1 MGNVLDMRRGTPSA
15 KLFGDL
21 LTMLRT
27 VGTGQ
32 SMRQLGDRIGVRA
45 ATVSQ
50 IEKGQRALKE
60 PKIAAWAEALDV
72 GAGDLHELWM
82 LSQGQVPVGERSV
95 FYADHPDALEA
106 EPASDAIRRTLEERP
121 DLRPIYLLAQRI
133 ATVLDR
139 LLPDAGI
146 RVRPDDNREPPHIG
160 EPGGPPLTGLQE
172 DENAALASTYPL
184 PFIERTR
191 GGTPASERR
200 FEYEEGELVRVP
212 PLQEQAPIVRRRG
225 KSMGPADLEDLINE
239 LTGPERE
246 RVRGY
251 IDAIIEQ
258 RVADDDN

>member
-1 MGNVLDMRRGTPSA
+1 MRRGTPSA

-32 SMRQLGDRIGVRA
+32 SMRQVGDRIGVRA

-60 PKIAAWAEALDV
+60 PKIPAWAEALEV
-72 GAGDLHELWM
+72 SEVDLHELWM
-82 LSQGQVPVGERSV
+82 LSQGHVQVDGQLV
-95 FYADHPDALEA
+95 FYADRPDAIGA
-106 EPASDAIRRTLEERP
+106 EPQDETIVRTLEERP
-121 DLRPIYLLAQRI
+121 DLRPIYLLAQRM

-139 LLPDAGI
+139 LLPAAGI
-146 RVRPDDNREPPHIG
+146 RIRPDDDCEPPHIG

-172 DENAALASTYPL
+172 DENAEWASTFPL

-191 GGTPASERR
+191 GGAPFSERR
-200 FEYEEGELVRVP
+200 FEYEDGELVRVP
-212 PLQEQAPIVRRRG
+212 LLQEQTPIVRRRG
-225 KSMGPADLEDLINE
+225 KSMGTADLEELFHE

-251 IDAIIEQ
+251 IDAIIDQ
-258 RVADDDN
+258 RATDDG

>member
-1 MGNVLDMRRGTPSA
+1 MLDMRRGTPSA

-32 SMRQLGDRIGVRA
+32 SMRQVGDRIGVRA

-60 PKIAAWAEALDV
+60 PKIAAWAGALDV
-72 GAGDLHELWM
+72 SEADLRELWM
-82 LSQGQVPVGERSV
+82 LSQGQVQLGDRRV
-95 FYADHPDALEA
+95 FYADEPDALGA
-106 EPASDAIRRTLEERP
+106 ERLNDSIAQALEQRP
-121 DLRPIYLLAQRI
+121 DLKPIYLLALRI
-133 ATVLDR
+133 ATVLHR

-146 RVRPDDNREPPHIG
+146 QVRPDDDFEPPHLG
-160 EPGGPPLTGLQE
+160 EPGGVPLTGVQE
-172 DENAALASTYPL
+172 DENAEWASTFPL

-191 GGTPASERR
+191 GGTPHSERR
-200 FEYEEGELVRVP
+200 FEYEEGELIRVP
-212 PLQEQAPIVRRRG
+212 RLEEQAPIVRRRG
-225 KSMGPADLEDLINE
+225 KAVGATDLEDLLHE

-251 IDAIIEQ
+251 IDAIMDQ
-258 RVADDDN
+258 RATANE